1 MISQL
6 SKWYGSLNLSPGI
19 AMTFSDWKVVYHV
32 VLDVPS
38 SS

>member
-6 SKWYGSLNLSPGI
+6 FQWYGSLNLSWI
-19 AMTFSDWKVVYHV
+19 AMIFSGWKVVYHV